1 MRPYLKIIN
10 VSEMSCVEQLRAA
23 AKAIPMITFP
33 LDTLHVLC
41 IQYTSH
47 VHGVKDTR
55 VKF

>member
-1 MRPYLKIIN
+1 MRPYLKTIN
-10 VSEMSCVEQLRAA
+10 VSEISCVEQLRAA
-23 AKAIPMITFP
+23 GKKIPIITFP

>member
-41 IQYTSH
+41 IQYTSY

>member
-1 MRPYLKIIN
+1 MRPYLKTIN
-10 VSEMSCVEQLRAA
+10 VSEISCVEQLRAA
-23 AKAIPMITFP
+23 AKTIPIITFP
-33 LDTLHVLC
+33 LGTLHVLC